1 MVPLKTNTTINIKY
15 FFQKTL
21 HVHRFLFLLVYV
33 DLPPVCDQRNEV
45 LEDRSATWIEE
56 HQKWMDLSIQ
66 HAETIRY
73 RCCWP
78 VEIPIE
84 IRVSALIMFATWIN
98 HQRWGW
104 KHQKRHGLILKSH
117 GTTMKKPRIFSGN
130 QLWPIARFQRFWL
143 ETVFTTLAFMELAT
157 IPSFKTCQWRL
168 RGKSYQSNPWMIHPD
183 FKAQKLQTQ
192 GSVFEEEIDLYIV
205 TIV

>member
-1 MVPLKTNTTINIKY
+1 MGYWYWVKFWSSLMPKLRWIFSPWMHIHWSIECLIMIPCYRSSFDGTFKNQYNHQY
-15 FFQKTL
+15 QFFFQKTL
-21 HVHRFLFLLVYV
+21 HVHRFLFLRVYV

-56 HQKWMDLSIQ
+56 RQKWMDLSIQ
-66 HAETIRY
+66 HAETIKY

-117 GTTMKKPRIFSGN
+117 GTTMKKPRIFF
-130 QLWPIARFQRFWL
+130 R
-143 ETVFTTLAFMELAT
+143 
-157 IPSFKTCQWRL
+157 
-168 RGKSYQSNPWMIHPD
+168 
-183 FKAQKLQTQ
+183 
-192 GSVFEEEIDLYIV
+192 
-205 TIV
+205 